1 MVSNK
6 TYNNVVNFLCRI
18 GQYHGQIASVS
29 VGDIYD
35 INLEKM
41 QKFPLLHINPTSV
54 QTGDSEL
61 SLQFSNFY
69 LRLSF

>member
-1 MVSNK
+1 MVNNK

-35 INLEKM
+35 INLENAEVSFVAH
-41 QKFPLLHINPTSV
+41 Q
-54 QTGDSEL
+54 
-61 SLQFSNFY
+61 SNFSTDW
-69 LRLSF
+69 RF